1 MRSSYVTL
9 KKSVRL
15 CFVWGPVAFLTDI
28 CLYGQ
33 SMAPPMDSAR
43 SFWEA
48 GLFQFLAFGVILLVI
63 ILLFMIRTI
72 NIRKKLKR
80 VQEVNVTLSRQV
92 ADAKRVQEE
101 LHRSEEAYRTLI
113 ENINVGIYRTDPQE
127 EGKFIEVNQALAHMF
142 GYKSKEELLQLNVSA
157 LYQAPEDRDRLAHK
171 MLEQEFVRNEVAPLK
186 KKNGATIWCSV
197 TAVAVYDRNRRIK
210 YRDGMIQDITGQKLV
225 EEALKESEEKYRS
238 LVESASEGILIV
250 QKGNV
255 KFMNPRLSEIAGYSV
270 EEVTGET
277 LSEYIHPDELSRAV
291 ERYRRRMK
299 RGRGPRIYETVLRRK
314 DGSEVVV
321 EMNADTISYQGEAAY
336 LVFIRD
342 ITERKQFERRMHQI
356 QKMEAIGQLAGGVAH
371 DFNNILTVIKGHA
384 ELAMRRTRKENSLNI
399 HLKEIL
405 HGGERA
411 CDLVRHL
418 LAFSRLQ
425 IIEPRI
431 INVNQVITNLE
442 QMLIRLIGEDI
453 KIRTVLA
460 QDLPPIKAD
469 PGQIEQIFMNLIINA
484 RDAIYENA
492 EETFEKKITIETG
505 AFYLDEDYVSFHPGS
520 HVGLHVLIAVSDTG
534 RGMTREVANRVFE
547 PFFTTK
553 KKDKGTGLG
562 LSTVYGIVKQNN
574 GCIYVYSEP
583 DKGTTFKI
591 YWPYAKGKPSAK
603 VVKKVKD
610 EVLTGTESILI
621 VEDDDKVKDFAR
633 DALKSFGYQV
643 LEAGDGSEALRLLQE
658 KKPKVALL
666 IADMVMPEMGG
677 KEVAERVKEMV
688 PTVKVLFTSGYTDS
702 HIVHKGDL
710 EPGINFIQK
719 PYSIHDLAQKVRT
732 VLDTD

>member
-1 MRSSYVTL
+1 LTL
-9 KKSVRL
+9 KTSVRPYL
-15 CFVWGPVAFLTDI
+15 VWGPAAFFTNIYLHSQT
-28 CLYGQ
+28 
-33 SMAPPMDSAR
+33 MAPPGDSAR
-43 SFWEA
+43 SFWRA
-48 GLFQFLAFGVILLVI
+48 GGFQFLVFGIILLAV
-63 ILLFMIRTI
+63 ILLFMIAMA
-72 NIRKKLKR
+72 NVRKKLKGL
-80 VQEVNVTLSRQV
+80 QEVNAALSREV
-92 ADAKRVQEE
+92 AESKKAAEE
-101 LHRSEEAYRTLI
+101 IHRSEEAYRTLI

-127 EGKFIEVNQALAHMF
+127 EGKFIEVNRALAHMF
-142 GYKSKEELLQLNVSA
+142 GYKRKEDLLQLNISD
-157 LYQAPEDRDRLAHK
+157 LYQDPDDRDRLAQK
-171 MLEQEFVRNEVAPLK
+171 MWEKGFVQNEVVPLK
-186 KKNGATIWCSV
+186 KKNGTIIWCSV

-210 YRDGMIQDITGQKLV
+210 YRDGMIQDITGHRLV

-238 LVESASEGILIV
+238 LVESASEGILIM

-255 KFMNPRLSEIAGYSV
+255 KFVNPRLSEIAGYSV

-321 EMNADTISYQGEAAY
+321 EMNADTISYQGESAD

-405 HGGERA
+405 QGGERA

-431 INVNQVITNLE
+431 IDVNQVITNLE

-453 KIRTVLA
+453 KIRTLLA

-505 AFYLDEDYVSFHPGS
+505 ALYLDENYVSFHPGS

-591 YWPYAKGKPSAK
+591 YWPYAKGKPLTR
-603 VVKKVKD
+603 VVDKVKD
-610 EVLTGTESILI
+610 EVLTGAETILI
-621 VEDDDKVKDFAR
+621 VEDDVKVKDFAR
-633 DALKSFGYQV
+633 DALKSFGYQI
-643 LEAGDGSEALRLLQE
+643 LEAENGSEALKLLE
-658 KKPKVALL
+658 ETKPEIDLL